1 MRSLQQ
7 LRSIV
12 GPAGSLSDEQL
23 SELRDHLY
31 ELARAAV
38 ALYGDPRPKSLPAVT
53 RPTRLLLRLVPP
65 HRLEEAE
72 ERAAIREFD
81 GGLTRAEAE
90 RAAVGDL
97 GMLGPE

>member
-7 LRSIV
+7 LRRLI
-12 GPAGSLSDEQL
+12 GPAEGLSDEQL
-23 SELRDHLY
+23 SELRDQLC

-38 ALYGDPRPKSLPAVT
+38 ALYGDPRLKSLPTIT
-53 RPTRLLLRLVPP
+53 RPTRWLLRLVSP

-81 GGLTRAEAE
+81 GGQTRTDAEC
-90 RAAVGDL
+90 AAVTDL
-97 GMLGPE
+97 GLTGAE